1 MFAFL
6 QNVGP
11 WQLLVMLIVLFVI
24 VGIPIAIIAVVLL
37 LVNNG
42 RAKDKAAAGR
52 ICRSCGCKTAVNA
65 EFCANCGKRLGD
77 A

>member
-1 MFAFL
+1 
-6 QNVGP
+6 
-11 WQLLVMLIVLFVI
+11 MLFVLFVI

-42 RAKDKAAAGR
+42 RAKDKAAA
-52 ICRSCGCKTAVNA
+52 NA
-65 EFCANCGKRLGD
+65 GSCANCGKRLGD

>member
-11 WQLLVMLIVLFVI
+11 FQLLIVLGVLFVI
-24 VGIPIAIIAVVLL
+24 VGLPIAIIAVVLL

-42 RAKDKAAAGR
+42 RAKDKA
-52 ICRSCGCKTAVNA
+52 TANVGS
-65 EFCANCGKRLGD
+65 CANCGKRLGD